1 MLNKKLFKLE
11 KKKKSFLSK
20 LYDILNN
27 ITYKEIIYWNKE
39 GKGIIIANVNEFST
53 MILPKYYNHSNYS
66 SFVRQLNLY
75 GFHKS
80 QGIIKE
86 GEGYEHDKLNKN
98 STIEDLKRILKT
110 KKRKNSLMKYLNKD
124 SKDNFIKI
132 FEGNNYVDDEKIFK
146 YLLEQ
151 NENNIK
157 IINESKKEIEKLEK
171 QNRNFYD
178 ELQLYK
184 NGSNII
190 LKNIMKSIQN
200 NKRKDKKYQK
210 SKNLG
215 ELFTK
220 YLYHLKIY
228 SPFLKFIKDNN
239 SKYKIEKMENLNFDS
254 KLGNELNGNLDFIN
268 TNMNSLFNDPNFA
281 SQRQDT
287 KSLNIFLNN
296 YNI

>member
-53 MILPKYYNHSNYS
+53 MILPKYYNHSNFS

-98 STIEDLKRILKT
+98 STIEDFKRILKT

>member
-53 MILPKYYNHSNYS
+53 MILPKYYNHSNFS

-98 STIEDLKRILKT
+98 STIEDFKRILKT
-110 KKRKNSLMKYLNKD
+110 KKRKNTLMKYLNKD

>member
-1 MLNKKLFKLE
+1 
-11 KKKKSFLSK
+11 
-20 LYDILNN
+20 
-27 ITYKEIIYWNKE
+27 
-39 GKGIIIANVNEFST
+39 
-53 MILPKYYNHSNYS
+53 MILPKYYNHSNFS

-98 STIEDLKRILKT
+98 STIEDFKRILKT
-110 KKRKNSLMKYLNKD
+110 KKRKNTLMKYLNKD

>member
-27 ITYKEIIYWNKE
+27 STYKEIIYWNKE
-39 GKGIIIANVNEFST
+39 GKGIIISNVNEFRT
-53 MILPKYYNHSNYS
+53 IVLPKYYKHSNYS
-66 SFVRQLNLY
+66 SFVRQLYLY

-80 QGIIKE
+80 KGVLKE
-86 GEGYEHDKLNKN
+86 GDEYEHDKLNKK
-98 STIEDLKRILKT
+98 STIEDFKRIIKT
-110 KKRKNSLMKYLNKD
+110 KKRKNILMKYLNKD
-124 SKDNFIKI
+124 SNDNFINT
-132 FEGNNYVDDEKIFK
+132 FESNIYDDGNIFK
-146 YLLEQ
+146 FLLEQ

-171 QNRNFYD
+171 QNRNFCD

-190 LKNIMKSIQN
+190 LKNIMKNIQN
-200 NKRKDKKYQK
+200 NQIKDKKYQK

-215 ELFTK
+215 ELFRK

-228 SPFLKFIKDNN
+228 SPFLLFLKDNN
-239 SKYKIEKMENLNFDS
+239 SKYKIEKVENINLDS
-254 KLGNELNGNLDFIN
+254 KLGIELNGNLYYIN
-268 TNMNSLFNDPNFA
+268 TNMNSFFNDSNFTLP
-281 SQRQDT
+281 RQDT
-287 KSLNIFLNN
+287 KSFDIFWNN

>member
-39 GKGIIIANVNEFST
+39 GKGIIITNVNEFSN
-53 MILPKYYNHSNYS
+53 MVLPEYYNHSNYS

-80 QGIIKE
+80 KGIIKE

-98 STIEDLKRILKT
+98 STIEDFKRILKT
-110 KKRKNSLMKYLNKD
+110 KKRKNTLMKYLNKD

-190 LKNIMKSIQN
+190 LKNIMKNIQK
-200 NKRKDKKYQK
+200 NKIKDKKIQK

-215 ELFTK
+215 ELFRK

-228 SPFLKFIKDNN
+228 SPFLSFIKDNN
-239 SKYKIEKMENLNFDS
+239 SKYKIEKVEN
-254 KLGNELNGNLDFIN
+254 IN
-268 TNMNSLFNDPNFA
+268 YF
-281 SQRQDT
+281 
-287 KSLNIFLNN
+287 
-296 YNI
+296 YC

>member
-53 MILPKYYNHSNYS
+53 MILPKYYNHSNFS
-66 SFVRQLNLY
+66 SFVQQLNLY

-98 STIEDLKRILKT
+98 STIEDFKRILKT
-110 KKRKNSLMKYLNKD
+110 KKRKNTLMKYLNKD

-228 SPFLKFIKDNN
+228 SPFLILKNDNN
-239 SKYKIEKMENLNFDS
+239 SIFKIEKVETLNLNC

>member
-1 MLNKKLFKLE
+1 MLNKKLFKLV
-11 KKKKSFLSK
+11 KKRKTFLSK

-27 ITYKEIIYWNKE
+27 TTFKEIIYWNKE
-39 GKGIIIANVNEFST
+39 GKGIIIANIYEFSN
-53 MILPKYYNHSNYS
+53 MVLPKYYNHSNYS

-80 QGIIKE
+80 KGLIKE

-98 STIEDLKRILKT
+98 STIEDFKRILKT
-110 KKRKNSLMKYLNKD
+110 KKRKNTLMKYLNKD

-171 QNRNFYD
+171 QNRNFYS

-184 NGSNII
+184 NGINII
-190 LKNIMKSIQN
+190 LKNAMKNIQN
-200 NKRKDKKYQK
+200 NKIKDKKIQK

-215 ELFTK
+215 ELFRK

-254 KLGNELNGNLDFIN
+254 KLGNESNGNLDYSN
-268 TNMNSLFNDPNFA
+268 TNMNSFFNDSNFTF
-281 SQRQDT
+281 QKQDT
-287 KSLNIFLNN
+287 KSLDIFWSN
-296 YNI
+296 YNN

>member
-53 MILPKYYNHSNYS
+53 MILPKYFRSSTYS

-75 GFHKS
+75 GYHKI
-80 QGIIKE
+80 QGVIEE

-98 STIEDLKRILKT
+98 STMEDFQQILKL
-110 KKRKNSLMKYLNKD
+110 KKRRNLLMKFLNKY
-124 SKDNFIKI
+124 SKDNFINNLKR
-132 FEGNNYVDDEKIFK
+132 NNYDDEENILKF
-146 YLLEQ
+146 LFEQ
-151 NENNIK
+151 NEKNMK
-157 IINESKKEIEKLEK
+157 IINQSKKEIEKLER
-171 QNRNFYD
+171 QNRKFYN

-190 LKNIMKSIQN
+190 LKNIMKSIQQ
-200 NKRKDKKYQK
+200 NKIKDKKYQK
-210 SKNLG
+210 SRNLG
-215 ELFTK
+215 ELFRK

-228 SPFLKFIKDNN
+228 SPFLLLKNDNN
-239 SKYKIEKMENLNFDS
+239 STFKIEKVETLNLNC
-254 KLGNELNGNLDFIN
+254 KLGNELNDNLNYCN
-268 TNMNSLFNDPNFA
+268 TNINSIFDESIFTL
-281 SQRQDT
+281 QRQDT
-287 KSLNIFLNN
+287 KLFDIFENN
-296 YNI
+296 

>member
-27 ITYKEIIYWNKE
+27 TTYKEIIYWNKE
-39 GKGIIIANVNEFST
+39 GKGIIIANVYEFST
-53 MILPKYYNHSNYS
+53 MVLPKYYKHSNYS

-75 GFHKS
+75 GFHKI
-80 QGIIKE
+80 QGVVKE

-98 STIEDLKRILKT
+98 STMEDIKLILKA
-110 KKRKNSLMKYLNKD
+110 KKRKNMLMKCLNKD
-124 SKDNFIKI
+124 SKDDFINT
-132 FEGNNYVDDEKIFK
+132 FDRNNKDDDENIFK
-146 YLLEQ
+146 FLLEQ
-151 NENNIK
+151 NEKRIA

-178 ELQLYK
+178 KLQLYK

-190 LKNIMKSIQN
+190 LKNIMKNIQN
-200 NKRKDKKYQK
+200 NKIKDKKCQK

-215 ELFTK
+215 ELFRK

-228 SPFLKFIKDNN
+228 SPFLVFKKDNN
-239 SKYKIEKMENLNFDS
+239 STYKIEKVEKVNFDS
-254 KLGNELNGNLDFIN
+254 KLENELNGNLDNSN
-268 TNMNSLFNDPNFA
+268 TNMNSLFNDYNFGY
-281 SQRQDT
+281 QRQDT
-287 KSLNIFLNN
+287 KSLDIFWNN

>member
-98 STIEDLKRILKT
+98 STIEDFKRILKT
-110 KKRKNSLMKYLNKD
+110 KKRKNTLMKYLNKD

-132 FEGNNYVDDEKIFK
+132 FEGNNYDDDEKIFK

-215 ELFTK
+215 ELFRK

-228 SPFLKFIKDNN
+228 SPFLEFIKDNN
-239 SKYKIEKMENLNFDS
+239 SKYKIEKVENLNFDS
-254 KLGNELNGNLDFIN
+254 KLGNESNGNLDYSN
-268 TNMNSLFNDPNFA
+268 TNMNSFFNDSNFTF
-281 SQRQDT
+281 QKQDT
-287 KSLNIFLNN
+287 KSLDIFWSN
-296 YNI
+296 YNN

>member
-53 MILPKYYNHSNYS
+53 MILPKYYNHSNFS

-98 STIEDLKRILKT
+98 STIEDFKRILKT
-110 KKRKNSLMKYLNKD
+110 KKRKNTLMKYLNKD

-296 YNI
+296 FNI